1 MKVVG
6 FQKFVQ
12 VNVGSSQDSNLRI
25 LNVCFGEVNYE
36 EAVIDLGDVESIS
49 VGVVREE
56 HVSISKISFILSP
69 S

>member
-25 LNVCFGEVNYE
+25 LDVCFGEVNNE
-36 EAVIDLGDVESIS
+36 KAVIDLGDVESVS

>member
-25 LNVCFGEVNYE
+25 LDVCFGEVNNE
-36 EAVIDLGDVESIS
+36 KAVIDLGDVESIS